1 MKNDLINIEWDNV
14 KCHICNND
22 DLEPI
27 SRNGEPLVNGQFG
40 YAIHPKIC
48 KGCGLV
54 FLSPRWSRK
63 DYNKFYTHFYDK
75 LYRLETK
82 QDYGNEAVLF
92 NIKEI
97 WNRIKD
103 KVDTNKHLNIMDVG
117 CGYGFGL
124 KYLKEQVKS
133 ASLFGIESSPE
144 SISSLQSEDV
154 GAKLVTDD
162 FDSDWD
168 KDYIEKMDLIIIR
181 HVYEH
186 LLNPIET
193 LKKLRK
199 VLKPGGLIYF
209 AVPDMV
215 DVRTELRD
223 YKYWWEYIFR
233 SVHTY
238 YYSPMT
244 FQKTLEIGKLY
255 PVYMEQE
262 KEEIWC
268 LVGKNKN
275 HEFKFKSM
283 YKSQLKIF
291 NSLFN
296 KNEL

>member
-54 FLSPRWSRK
+54 FLSPRWSQK

-133 ASLFGIESSPE
+133 ASL
-144 SISSLQSEDV
+144 
-154 GAKLVTDD
+154 
-162 FDSDWD
+162 
-168 KDYIEKMDLIIIR
+168 
-181 HVYEH
+181 
-186 LLNPIET
+186 
-193 LKKLRK
+193 
-199 VLKPGGLIYF
+199 
-209 AVPDMV
+209 
-215 DVRTELRD
+215 
-223 YKYWWEYIFR
+223 
-233 SVHTY
+233 
-238 YYSPMT
+238 
-244 FQKTLEIGKLY
+244 LE
-255 PVYMEQE
+255 
-262 KEEIWC
+262 
-268 LVGKNKN
+268 
-275 HEFKFKSM
+275 
-283 YKSQLKIF
+283 
-291 NSLFN
+291 
-296 KNEL
+296 